1 MKPSL
6 SFIGRCTAVVVL
18 AALAVSACGDSGA
31 GGVASQLDGTS
42 PTVSALTTSGP
53 VESTPPATD
62 ATGAAV
68 STSTASSTGAASTVV
83 PGGVSTTAAGSG
95 ATTTLKPGSTTLPG
109 TTVPA
114 TSAPTPTTSKP
125 VSTTVPPT
133 VAPTAP
139 PTTKPSTKPGE
150 VRKSC
155 TADGPVTSVKVPAGA
170 TLFLTVRST
179 TEQEFHVHG
188 YDLLGTGPVWTFV
201 LTADPKFDGAIVE
214 SHTTQKPICTIDVT

>member
-109 TTVPA
+109 TT
-114 TSAPTPTTSKP
+114 APTPTTSKP

-139 PTTKPSTKPGE
+139 PTTKPATKPST
-150 VRKSC
+150 VTKSC
-155 TADGPVTSVKVPAGA
+155 SADGSVTSVKVPAGA
-170 TLFLTVRST
+170 TLILTVTST

-188 YDLLGTGPVWTFV
+188 YDLLGSGTRFTFV

>member
-109 TTVPA
+109 TT
-114 TSAPTPTTSKP
+114 APTPTTSKP